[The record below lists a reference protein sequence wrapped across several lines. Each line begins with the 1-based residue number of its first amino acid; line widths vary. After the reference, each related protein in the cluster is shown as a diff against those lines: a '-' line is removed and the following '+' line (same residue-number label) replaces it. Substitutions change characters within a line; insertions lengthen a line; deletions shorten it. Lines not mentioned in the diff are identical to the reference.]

1 MGYRHGRLRAG
12 EVPMSEEERREL
24 HLLQDKCV
32 AELGGWQRGRGMRS
46 FGPVRDRI
54 LKDECWAA
62 LAQRNPRVFYPAS
75 LETYGRLCICL
86 RDNRVVHSTRLAG
99 SQREGEEG

>member
-1 MGYRHGRLRAG
+1 M
-12 EVPMSEEERREL
+12 
-24 HLLQDKCV
+24 
-32 AELGGWQRGRGMRS
+32 
-46 FGPVRDRI
+46 RDRI

-99 SQREGEEG
+99 NQREGKEGEGKPKRTAAAVPGAQCFPNSFPSASTTWGGQRLLAPFGIKKYT